1 MSPQEQQARTIVLAR
16 ALEQADPQGK
26 LVALGARK
34 AATLAV
40 LQGLK
45 ATGGGAAPSDEQL
58 LALRARRLLDLLP
71 AKDAG
76 PALLERPGLLWSVL
90 AFALPLFALLAGMAT
105 DRIADPHRVDL
116 LSLPLLLVVFFNL
129 LMYGLL
135 AALAILRKP
144 LPGGAVLARVLRQLE
159 PWLVRQRGT
168 SARVVG
174 DFYGL
179 WHALTGRLLLVRYQS
194 VLHLSAAAWGAGI
207 ALSLAIR
214 GLSAEYRAGWEST
227 FLDAGQVHGLLEFIF
242 WLPTVI
248 FNLTPITPAEVDAL
262 RNFNTAGVAG
272 ARWVWMYVGLMA
284 LLVVLPRLAL
294 AAWTAWSARSI
305 SRQLQVPLEAPYFQ
319 SVLAD
324 MRCTRLAFG
333 LVLAGDAVANDRID
347 ASQRARFL
355 RLARSVAD
363 DPLAQSL
370 SVSTPEGDLLEWVEE
385 PTSASPV
392 DAVLYIGHAGQA
404 DAQRSAVPEAWS
416 RRPVAVVSAAELAL
430 LWQQWPL
437 LCGVLARSLNLQTA
451 SGWHRL
457 TSTLVQRQTQRFDD
471 SMTAVAVYLSVIAAE
486 LEGATSPEAIARA
499 WDELFL
505 ALQQLHCLDRS
516 TGRALEQTLVARY
529 ATPAVIGAKP
539 AAAASAATGA
549 SVGLAIDAS
558 TGFITLG
565 AGAALGALLGAGMGW
580 AAVTWRKKGAT
591 ADVMVQLTEAAL
603 LLYLE
608 FAHTVRVHAGTDDAR
623 PAWQTQIARQVKQ
636 RKLGLS
642 SLWLAG
648 AETNANARQAASA
661 ESIQILRGTVEAVLV
676 ALYPA
681 PEPAAAAEVVG
692 RSADF

>member
-1 MSPQEQQARTIVLAR
+1 MSPQEQQARTIVLAQ

-26 LVALGARK
+26 LVALDARK

-71 AKDAG
+71 AKNAG

-90 AFALPLFALLAGMAT
+90 VFALPLLALLAGMAT

-129 LMYGLL
+129 VMYVLL
-135 AALAILRKP
+135 AALTLMRKP
-144 LPGGAVLARVLRQLE
+144 LPGGAVLSRVLGHLE
-159 PWLVRQRGT
+159 PWLLRQRGT
-168 SARVVG
+168 SARVVAC
-174 DFYGL
+174 FHVL
-179 WHALTGRLLLVRYQS
+179 WHPLTHKLLLARCQT

-207 ALSLAIR
+207 ALSLAVR

-227 FLDAGQVHGLLEFIF
+227 FLDGGQVEQLLEFIF
-242 WLPTVI
+242 WLPTVV
-248 FNLTPITPAEVDAL
+248 FNLTPITLAEVDAL
-262 RNFNTAGVAG
+262 RNFGTAGLAG

-284 LLVVLPRLAL
+284 LLVVLPRLML
-294 AAWTAWSARSI
+294 AAWTAGSARSI
-305 SRQLQVPLEAPYFQ
+305 SRQLRVPLEAPYFQ

-324 MRCTRLAFG
+324 MRCTHLAVG
-333 LVLAGDAVANDRID
+333 LVFADGADADADADVEAGH
-347 ASQRARFL
+347 RARFL

-370 SVSTPEGDLLEWVEE
+370 SVSTPEGDLLQWVEE
-385 PTSASPV
+385 PTDASPV
-392 DAVLYIGHAGQA
+392 DAVLYMGKAG
-404 DAQRSAVPEAWS
+404 SAMPEAWS
-416 RRPVAVVSAAELAL
+416 RRPVAVVSVQELAL
-430 LWQQWPL
+430 LWPQWPL
-437 LCGVLARSLNLQTA
+437 ICRALARSLNLQTA

-457 TSTLVQRQTQRFDD
+457 ASTLVQRQTQRFDH
-471 SMTAVAVYLSVIAAE
+471 SMAAVAVYLSAVAAQ
-486 LEGATSPEAIARA
+486 LEGAKSPEAIARA
-499 WDELFL
+499 WDDLFL
-505 ALQQLHCLDRS
+505 ALQQLHCLDRK
-516 TGRALEQTLVARY
+516 TGRALEQTLIGRY

-539 AAAASAATGA
+539 AAAASAASGA
-549 SVGLAIDAS
+549 AVGLAIDAS

-580 AAVTWRKKGAT
+580 AAVAWRKKGAT

-608 FAHTVRVHAGTDDAR
+608 FAHTVRVRVGTDDAR
-623 PAWQTQIARQVKQ
+623 PAWQTQIAGQVQQ

-642 SLWLAG
+642 SLWLEKEG
-648 AETNANARQAASA
+648 TNAQPGQTAPAQS
-661 ESIQILRGTVEAVLV
+661 QQLLRDTVEAVLA
-676 ALYPA
+676 ALYP
-681 PEPAAAAEVVG
+681 EPAPAAPAEIVG
-692 RSADF
+692 RPADF

>member
-1 MSPQEQQARTIVLAR
+1 MIVLAQ
-16 ALEQADPQGK
+16 ALEQADAQGK
-26 LVALGARK
+26 LVAIDARR

-45 ATGGGAAPSDEQL
+45 TSSGSAGPSDEQL

-76 PALLERPGLLWSVL
+76 LALLERPGLLWSLLV
-90 AFALPLFALLAGMAT
+90 FALPLLALLAGMAT

-116 LSLPLLLVVFFNL
+116 LSLPLLLVVVFNL
-129 LMYGLL
+129 LMYALL
-135 AALAILRKP
+135 AALALLRQP
-144 LPGGAVLARVLRQLE
+144 LPGGAVLSRVLGHLE

-168 SARVVG
+168 SARVVAS
-174 DFYGL
+174 FHVL
-179 WHALTGRLLLVRYQS
+179 WHALTARLLLARCQT

-227 FLDAGQVHGLLEFIF
+227 FLDAGQVQQLLEFIF
-242 WLPTVI
+242 WLPTAV
-248 FNLTPITPAEVDAL
+248 FNLTPITLAEVDAL
-262 RNFNTAGVAG
+262 RNFNTAGLAG
-272 ARWVWMYVGLMA
+272 ARWVWMYVGLMV
-284 LLVVLPRLAL
+284 LLVVLPRLVL

-305 SRQLQVPLEAPYFQ
+305 SRQLRVPLEAPYFQ
-319 SVLAD
+319 AVLAD
-324 MRCTRLAFG
+324 MRCTRLAVG
-333 LVLAGDAVANDRID
+333 LVFADDGDAYLE

-355 RLARSVAD
+355 RMARSVAD

-370 SVSTPEGDLLEWVEE
+370 SVSTPEGDLLQWVEE
-385 PTSASPV
+385 PTDASPI
-392 DAVLYIGHAGQA
+392 DAVLCVGGAG
-404 DAQRSAVPEAWS
+404 SAVPEAWS
-416 RRPVAVVSAAELAL
+416 RRPVAVVSVQEMAL
-430 LWQQWPL
+430 LWPQWPL
-437 LCGVLARSLNLQTA
+437 MCRALARSLNLQTA

-457 TSTLVQRQTQRFDD
+457 ASTLVQRQTQRFDH
-471 SMTAVAVYLSVIAAE
+471 SMAAVAVYLSAVAAQ
-486 LEGATSPEAIARA
+486 LEGAQSPEAIAHA

-505 ALQQLHCLDRS
+505 ALQQLHCLDRT
-516 TGRALEQTLVARY
+516 TGRALEQTLIGRY

-623 PAWQTQIARQVKQ
+623 PAWQTQIAGQVRQ

-642 SLWLAG
+642 SLWLAKEG
-648 AETNANARQAASA
+648 TNAQPGQTAPAAS
-661 ESIQILRGTVEAVLV
+661 QQLLRDTVEAVLA
-676 ALYPA
+676 ALYPEPGPLA
-681 PEPAAAAEVVG
+681 PAEVVG